1 MNLMEEQSVEDL
13 ADLLYNFLP
22 GSGNSRTAFPLAAAT
37 VQCEDL
43 WVAGS
48 KRPAIV
54 QLLSAA
60 LGQRRHKFG
69 PLILA
74 IVRQSMTWRRGR
86 GEPLARDE
94 VARLNEIL
102 LRLSIKIPEL
112 NEQGF
117 LDSLHRPH
125 ARREDSA
132 RPNDTRPTDEVA
144 KGLSQRLVG
153 LYEYPPQRRGYEYER
168 FLTELF
174 DAYGLTPRS
183 PFKLVGEQIDGSFK
197 LHGETYLVEAKWH
210 AGKTGQSDLLAF
222 AGKVAE
228 PLHQQFGFL
237 RRWSEGVRLWSPHE
251 HHLRRRT
258 RFARS
263 GSQPSVLGR
272 NPRGEIT
279 SGGGDQPSFCAS
291 EGAQMIVLTQPLKHR
306 TPDRPAGLDAMRQ
319 GTSSRIFERPT

>member
-22 GSGNSRTAFPLAAAT
+22 ASGNSRTAFPLAAAK

-86 GEPLARDE
+86 GEPLTRDE

-125 ARREDSA
+125 VRREDSA
-132 RPNDTRPTDEVA
+132 QPDDTRPTDEVA

-153 LYEYPPQRRGYEYER
+153 LYEFPPQRRGYEYER

-197 LHGETYLVEAKWH
+197 LRGETYLVEAKWH
-210 AGKTGQSDLLAF
+210 ADKTGQSDLLAF
-222 AGKVAE
+222 AGKVAGKATWSRGLFISNSGFSDDGLKAFGSGRRTNIICADGLD
-228 PLHQQFGFL
+228 LHEVVHNRLSLVEILEEKL
-237 RRWSEGVRLWSPHE
+237 RRAAETNRAFVPVRE
-251 HHLRRRT
+251 LR
-258 RFARS
+258 
-263 GSQPSVLGR
+263 
-272 NPRGEIT
+272 
-279 SGGGDQPSFCAS
+279 
-291 EGAQMIVLTQPLKHR
+291 
-306 TPDRPAGLDAMRQ
+306 
-319 GTSSRIFERPT
+319 